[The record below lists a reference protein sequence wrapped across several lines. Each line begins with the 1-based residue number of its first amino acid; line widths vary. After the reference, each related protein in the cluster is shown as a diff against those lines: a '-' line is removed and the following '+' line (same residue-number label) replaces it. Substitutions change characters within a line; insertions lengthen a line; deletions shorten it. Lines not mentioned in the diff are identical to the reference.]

1 MNNWDSGINEIML
14 TGAYSA
20 RSHSPA
26 LPLPTGY
33 GGPRGPSGGPPA
45 AWDRTALRCKAAW
58 REGHGRESDDKTRAR
73 ERGAERLDRTP
84 VRPEGGRNESR
95 DHTARTPAEQAYDV
109 LSDPARRQIYDREA
123 EEIPI
128 RRMES
133 MRPPETVILRRHRA
147 RSLLRSNAEWKG
159 GWPHRPTL
167 LSWKQSVFITD
178 LKGELYQLTAGWR
191 HEHVPNR
198 ILRI

>member
-1 MNNWDSGINEIML
+1 
-14 TGAYSA
+14 
-20 RSHSPA
+20 
-26 LPLPTGY
+26 
-33 GGPRGPSGGPPA
+33 
-45 AWDRTALRCKAAW
+45 
-58 REGHGRESDDKTRAR
+58 
-73 ERGAERLDRTP
+73 
-84 VRPEGGRNESR
+84 
-95 DHTARTPAEQAYDV
+95 
-109 LSDPARRQIYDREA
+109 
-123 EEIPI
+123 
-128 RRMES
+128 MES

-198 ILRI
+198 ILRICHDEPHGERRFQTAGGPRLPVTKETTMKITATTSST

>member
-1 MNNWDSGINEIML
+1 MNNWDSGVNEIQAPTPREAIRQRCL
-14 TGAYSA
+14 FRRDTGA
-20 RSHSPA
+20 P
-26 LPLPTGY
+26 
-33 GGPRGPSGGPPA
+33 GGPRGAPRQPGIGRPSVARRPGVRAMVAKVTTKREPA
-45 AWDRTALRCKAAW
+45 SAVPSVSIARLSVPKAC
-58 REGHGRESDDKTRAR
+58 D
-73 ERGAERLDRTP
+73 
-84 VRPEGGRNESR
+84 R